1 MKNIHVPPSKL
12 NQLVGTSD
20 IYSYLNNGDAQSLMD
35 EITEDV
41 WDKEAANVTIYVTT
55 AGSDTT
61 GDGTVGNPYA
71 SIARAFKDTPIRSE
85 HQRTIQLGTGTF
97 EFPENWTNAF
107 VGNGHWIKGTTSVGD
122 SHTISSINTSSRD
135 NGLILTVAPDPGWG
149 VNALV
154 GQHIKF
160 TSGALNNTYGVI
172 YENTSDTIYV
182 SNAKNGAWTNP
193 APADTFAFHTLDTTI
208 NNNVTSPDRIGVQ
221 FSYLLFQDINMT
233 GGYIGIGYST
243 VGYVRSNLS
252 IEQVAVGA
260 YSRAVHWTCYLA
272 ETNVIPVTNV
282 IVTGEKCRFEM
293 DYGSVA
299 NGQNRAGASFGLGG
313 IFTTGHDTVLA
324 NFDSGGFVLQGNNAI
339 YKNSASDNLTLRF
352 YNCAAGFISAS
363 SADDI
368 KIYLPYIAGDITGN
382 FLANLQGKDIIMT
395 NAGGSVT
402 TALGTNTCTVD
413 GTNEGYRSAESNI
426 YIHGANDEI
435 GDYRTLA
442 TRRVAGDITVTKHDF
457 RCCVTDTSAPR
468 AVSLPDPATLD
479 TDQCFEI
486 ADESGGAGTNNITIT
501 PAAGNINGAGTY
513 VISTN
518 YECITVQSDGTN
530 YFII

>member
-221 FSYLLFQDINMT
+221 FSYLLFQDINMI

-243 VGYVRSNLS
+243 VGYIRSNLS